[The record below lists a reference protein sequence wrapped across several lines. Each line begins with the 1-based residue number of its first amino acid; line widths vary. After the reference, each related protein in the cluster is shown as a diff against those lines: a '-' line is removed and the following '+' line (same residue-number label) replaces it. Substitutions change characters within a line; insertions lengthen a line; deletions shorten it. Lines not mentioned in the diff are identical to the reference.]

1 VTERAVHDV
10 AIVGLGPTG
19 AMLAN
24 LLGAAGLS
32 VVVLEKESGIF
43 ALPRAIHFDGEVLR
57 ILQGA
62 GLRDAALAIA
72 RPGEQGMHFV
82 NGAGETMLIR
92 GGATA
97 LGPHGGANNYY
108 FHQPQ
113 LEAVLREGLARFPN
127 VDVRL
132 RHEVLSVDQD
142 ADSAVLQVRD
152 LEADRTSSVRA
163 RYVVGC
169 DGARSP
175 VRARMGS
182 PMTDL
187 GLKQPWLVFDVV
199 LEKDVALPQHTVQH
213 CDPARPMTYCNV
225 VGNRRRWE
233 IMVLPGDDREA
244 MLRPEALWRLVA
256 PWLRPD
262 QARLERAAIYTFHSV
277 IAQGWR
283 SARLLLAGD
292 ACHQTPPF
300 LGQGMCAGI
309 RDAANLAWKLEA
321 VLRRKAA
328 PSLLDTYESERA
340 PHVRALIEL
349 AVRLGNIIQTT
360 DPALAAERDA
370 RFRTGRPEIF
380 ELPPQMLGAGA
391 FDATVGAAYE
401 IRGVFSDAK
410 GRPIGLNLTQGET
423 QDSKA
428 LSLFGRFGYELSPS
442 ARLDLIASRF
452 ELKGDGDY
460 VATPGNRALGL
471 PTSAVRGNPPGKS
484 AQNRTESI
492 ALSLTDSDLGGGNF
506 VSQIFFNRSRDTFG
520 GEVATQATFQDVRI
534 APIGTLFDQSQNRS
548 RKFGGKLSYERGIPG
563 FEDLTLTLGFDA
575 LWDTTE
581 QRLIATGRTWVPPTD
596 FRSLAPFA
604 QANLKLFDGLIRVA
618 GGARY
623 ENVKITIDDYVTLA
637 TTTTPRGG
645 VSVAGGSPTF
655 DDVLINGG
663 VIVEPIDG
671 IRAYASYA
679 EGFTVPD
686 VGRITRAIGTVGVD
700 IDTFLD
706 ISPIVSNNREIGFEV
721 KRGPLDASAS
731 YFWSSSDKGQL
742 LIARPDRIFDVQ
754 RLRVEIQ
761 GLELNLG
768 VQTPIDGL
776 KFNVGYAHLIG
787 RFDSD
792 AVPDGIVDSDLDGT
806 NISPDRL
813 NLAANYNSGP
823 FSARIQTQ
831 VYFKRRFDGKA
842 RAADDANPLRPLK
855 LSDNDFGGYTLTDA
869 HVRYQT
875 AIGGISLSVQNLFN
889 KQYIDY
895 SSDTRLPT
903 DQLSYFAGRGRTFT
917 LGWDYRF

>member
-1 VTERAVHDV
+1 MIRK
-10 AIVGLGPTG
+10 
-19 AMLAN
+19 
-24 LLGAAGLS
+24 LL
-32 VVVLEKESGIF
+32 V
-43 ALPRAIHFDGEVLR
+43 
-57 ILQGA
+57 
-62 GLRDAALAIA
+62 AALASTALSAPAFAQDAADDTANGEDTIIVTAA
-72 RPGEQGMHFV
+72 RTILPPSALPLTIDVIGKDALDQQLAMAGSVTDAVANLTPSFSPTRQKLS
-82 NGAGETMLIR
+82 GAGETLRGRSPLYAINGIPQSTPLRDGSRDGFTIDGFFVDRVELIYGSNALQGI
-92 GGATA
+92 GGT
-97 LGPHGGANNYY
+97 GGIVNQVTVGA
-108 FHQPQ
+108 PS
-113 LEAVLREGLARFPN
+113 EEGLSGRT
-127 VDVRL
+127 L
-132 RHEVLSVDQD
+132 LQGT
-142 ADSAVLQVRD
+142 ADNDFSKA
-152 LEADRTSSVRA
+152 
-163 RYVVGC
+163 G
-169 DGARSP
+169 
-175 VRARMGS
+175 MG
-182 PMTDL
+182 
-187 GLKQPWLVFDVV
+187 GK
-199 LEKDVALPQHTVQH
+199 
-213 CDPARPMTYCNV
+213 
-225 VGNRRRWE
+225 
-233 IMVLPGDDREA
+233 
-244 MLRPEALWRLVA
+244 
-256 PWLRPD
+256 
-262 QARLERAAIYTFHSV
+262 
-277 IAQGWR
+277 
-283 SARLLLAGD
+283 LAGLV
-292 ACHQTPPF
+292 QY
-300 LGQGMCAGI
+300 
-309 RDAANLAWKLEA
+309 K
-321 VLRRKAA
+321 
-328 PSLLDTYESERA
+328 
-340 PHVRALIEL
+340 
-349 AVRLGNIIQTT
+349 
-360 DPALAAERDA
+360 
-370 RFRTGRPEIF
+370 
-380 ELPPQMLGAGA
+380 AGA

-410 GRPIGLNLTQGET
+410 GRPVGLNLTQGET

-428 LSLFGRFGYELSPS
+428 TNFFARLGYELSPS
-442 ARLDLIASRF
+442 ARIDLIASRF

-460 VATPGNRALGL
+460 VAVAGNRTLGT

-484 AQNRTESI
+484 AENRTESV
-492 ALSLTDSDLGGGNF
+492 ALSLTDTDLGGGNL

-520 GEVATQATFQDVRI
+520 GEIATQAAFQDIRI

-548 RKFGGKLSYERGIPG
+548 RKFGGKLSYERSLPG
-563 FEDLTLTLGFDA
+563 FDDLTLTLGFDA

-623 ENVKITIDDYVTLA
+623 ENVKITIDDYTTLA

-663 VIVEPIDG
+663 VIIEPIDG

-686 VGRITRAIGTVGVD
+686 VGRITRSIGTAGVD

-742 LIARPDRIFDVQ
+742 LIARPDRTFDVQ

-768 VQTPIDGL
+768 IQTPIDGL
-776 KFNVGYAHLIG
+776 KLNVGYAHLIG

-823 FSARIQTQ
+823 FSARLQTQ
-831 VYFKRRFDGKA
+831 VYFKRRFDSKA
-842 RAADDANPLRPLK
+842 RAADDANPLHPLK
-855 LSDNDFGGYTLTDA
+855 LADNDFGGYTLTDA
-869 HVRYQT
+869 NVRYQT
-875 AIGGISLSVQNLFN
+875 GIGGISLSVQNLFN

-903 DQLSYFAGRGRTFT
+903 DQLSYFAGRGRIFT

>member
-1 VTERAVHDV
+1 MIRK
-10 AIVGLGPTG
+10 
-19 AMLAN
+19 
-24 LLGAAGLS
+24 LL
-32 VVVLEKESGIF
+32 V
-43 ALPRAIHFDGEVLR
+43 
-57 ILQGA
+57 
-62 GLRDAALAIA
+62 AALASTALSAPALAEEAADAATSDDTIIVTAARTILPPSALPLTIDVIDKEALDQQIA
-72 RPGEQGMHFV
+72 MSGSVTDAVANLTPSFSPTRQKLS
-82 NGAGETMLIR
+82 GAGETLRGRSPLYAINGIPQSTPLRDGSRDGFTIDGFFVDRVELIYGSNALQGI
-92 GGATA
+92 GGT
-97 LGPHGGANNYY
+97 GGIVNQVTVGA
-108 FHQPQ
+108 PS
-113 LEAVLREGLARFPN
+113 EEGLSGRAL
-127 VDVRL
+127 V
-132 RHEVLSVDQD
+132 QGT
-142 ADSAVLQVRD
+142 ADNDFSKA
-152 LEADRTSSVRA
+152 
-163 RYVVGC
+163 G
-169 DGARSP
+169 
-175 VRARMGS
+175 MG
-182 PMTDL
+182 
-187 GLKQPWLVFDVV
+187 GK
-199 LEKDVALPQHTVQH
+199 
-213 CDPARPMTYCNV
+213 
-225 VGNRRRWE
+225 
-233 IMVLPGDDREA
+233 
-244 MLRPEALWRLVA
+244 
-256 PWLRPD
+256 
-262 QARLERAAIYTFHSV
+262 
-277 IAQGWR
+277 
-283 SARLLLAGD
+283 LAG
-292 ACHQTPPF
+292 
-300 LGQGMCAGI
+300 
-309 RDAANLAWKLEA
+309 
-321 VLRRKAA
+321 
-328 PSLLDTYESERA
+328 
-340 PHVRALIEL
+340 LI
-349 AVRLGNIIQTT
+349 QYK
-360 DPALAAERDA
+360 
-370 RFRTGRPEIF
+370 
-380 ELPPQMLGAGA
+380 AGA